1 MRGIYP
7 VQTMRPIGLA
17 LRATLT
23 RRFAATLSQRAPEGE
38 GLAPN
43 LFTLRSTRLTW
54 RNENEANC
62 RLLRQWIFVPNVSEK
77 QETGCPLCPQGCRQD
92 R

>member
-43 LFTLRSTRLTW
+43 LFTPPQHAPSLGETKTRQTVG
-54 RNENEANC
+54 
-62 RLLRQWIFVPNVSEK
+62 F
-77 QETGCPLCPQGCRQD
+77 
-92 R
+92 